1 MRKIFLGIVI
11 GTLLFFAANVDS
23 EARINFGVKALTFHN
38 SFIPLDQSMGSYFG
52 ANLSQN
58 LILVGGLDYG
68 RLGLTLEGTA
78 GQYSSKYEMSFSY
91 LMPHAGLKLYLK
103 PRAKGSVSPYL
114 LGEVVKSFG
123 SADLGDLQLDLEDL
137 GIEGLDIEGGEVE
150 DRISEL
156 LSPFGIVAGFGS
168 EYSFSESFGI
178 GGEVGLRLLFTSTES
193 SQEGFKI
200 KLSLDQYFIYSG
212 FTLNF
217 CL

>member
-1 MRKIFLGIVI
+1 MKKIFLGIAI
-11 GTLLFFAANVDS
+11 GALLFFAANVDS
-23 EARINFGVKALTFHN
+23 EAKINFGVKSLTFHN
-38 SFIPLDQSMGSYFG
+38 SIIPLDHSMGSYFG

-68 RLGLTLEGTA
+68 RMGLTLKVSA
-78 GQYSSKYEMSFSY
+78 GQFGSKQDMSFSY
-91 LMPHAGLKLYLK
+91 LMPHAGLKLYIK
-103 PRAKGSVSPYL
+103 SREKGAVSPYL

-123 SADLGDLQLDLEDL
+123 SADLGDLEFD
-137 GIEGLDIEGGEVE
+137 IEGLDIEEGEVE

-156 LSPFGIVAGFGS
+156 LSPLGIVAGFGS

-193 SQEGFKI
+193 SQEGYKI
-200 KLSLDQYFIYSG
+200 KLSLNEYFIYSG